1 MKKRVLV
8 WDLDGTLWQ
17 HKKDQVEI
25 LAKDLNIPYT
35 EEFKNQFFCT
45 IQMFH
50 SLLLEKRITKDLVSS
65 MISDNMPILQKY
77 GISGSQFLDI
87 WNKSDC
93 NYLTEDARNILDIT
107 SGIGYKNIVLT
118 DWWFER
124 QFKQLLIFEMLDYIE
139 EIYAIDG
146 QYQKAC
152 TKSFSRLYIK
162 NPSDYIMIGDSLQS
176 DIAYANNV
184 GIDSIWYNKNEI
196 KNVSSIIPTYEVRNL
211 MSILDYI

>member
-8 WDLDGTLWQ
+8 WDLVGTLWQ
-17 HKKDQVEI
+17 HKKEQIEI

-35 EEFKNQFFCT
+35 EELKNQFFYM

-50 SLLLEKRITKDLVSS
+50 SLLLDKRLTKDLVSS
-65 MISDNMPILQKY
+65 MISDTMPILRKY
-77 GISGSQFLDI
+77 GISGNQFLDI

-124 QFKQLLIFEMLDYIE
+124 QFKQLLFFEILDYIE
-139 EIYAIDG
+139 EIYAVDG

-162 NPSDYIMIGDSLQS
+162 NPSDYIMIGDSIPS
-176 DIAYANNV
+176 DIAYAKNV
-184 GIDSIWYNKNEI
+184 GIDSIWYNKKGI
-196 KNVSSIIPTYEVRNL
+196 KNVSSIIPTYEVRDL

>member
-35 EEFKNQFFCT
+35 EELKNQFFYMT
-45 IQMFH
+45 QMFR
-50 SLLLEKRITKDLVSS
+50 SLLLDKRITKDLTSS
-65 MISDNMPILQKY
+65 MISDTMPILQKY
-77 GISGSQFLDI
+77 GVAGNQFLDI

-93 NYLTEDARNILDIT
+93 NYLTEDAKNILDIT
-107 SGIGYKNIVLT
+107 LSIGCKNIVLT

-124 QFKQLLIFEMLDYIE
+124 QFKQLLFFEILDYIE

-162 NPSDYIMIGDSLQS
+162 NPSDYIMIGDSISS

-184 GIDSIWYNKNEI
+184 GIDSIWYNKKGI
-196 KNVSSIIPTYEVRNL
+196 KNVSSIIPTHEVRDL